1 MDLPYRH
8 RALEEVKAHRDA
20 LNDITAR
27 AEEGALHSLSHSE
40 LTALEA
46 ASDAFEMLIE
56 QVENQVIIF

>member
-8 RALEEVKAHRDA
+8 RALEEVKAYRDA
-20 LNDITAR
+20 LNDISNR
-27 AEEGALHSLSHSE
+27 ADMGALHSLSDGE
-40 LTALEA
+40 ITALEA